1 VENGRDRRSKGE
13 NIKKMRKEDKGK
25 RG

>member
-1 VENGRDRRSKGE
+1 VENGGDRRSKGE
-13 NIKKMRKEDKGK
+13 KIKKMRKEDKGK